1 MDDETTDTNVETE
14 EATTSPKAES
24 EINEDTITNAE
35 SEEDN
40 DRNAGLA
47 AGLSAIGLLFPIVA
61 GAGQVSNGD
70 TLRCVGFSVL
80 QMINVVGVFFFFG
93 LFTYPVCGV
102 WAIYDAYKGD
112 EAPLYG
118 ITN

>member
-1 MDDETTDTNVETE
+1 MDDETTTTGAETGE
-14 EATTSPKAES
+14 EITSPKTES
-24 EINEDTITNAE
+24 EIDEETITEAT
-35 SEEDN
+35 SDDN
-40 DRNAGLA
+40 NEQNPGLA

-70 TLRCVGFSVL
+70 TLRGVGFSVL
-80 QMINVVGVFFFFG
+80 QMINAIGVFFVFG